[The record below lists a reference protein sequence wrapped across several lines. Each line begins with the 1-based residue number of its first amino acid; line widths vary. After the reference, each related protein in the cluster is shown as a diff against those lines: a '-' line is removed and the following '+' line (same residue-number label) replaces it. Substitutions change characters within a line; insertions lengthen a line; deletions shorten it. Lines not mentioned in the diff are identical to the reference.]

1 MAGFVLVS
9 VSMVAIWL
17 TTTLGYQATNEPQ
30 PWLSFWAKI
39 FQTNP
44 QKGYISLLYL
54 APLINPYQSTVATK
68 ILRNSEKNNFEMKR
82 KNHCFVTVRY
92 REARACPL
100 CHHKAVHLGGQP
112 VKVGWLTFPKPC
124 NDPGIRSLGF
134 AGSTSKSVQS
144 IAKTSL
150 FPRPLFFSFR
160 LCCFGSTSPNW
171 FRETA
176 DQKVRQKTLVENKQ
190 IIRLFSWNR
199 FGSARFTSFC
209 HGFKLCI
216 IQGYKDFLQPLVDKG
231 LA

>member
-44 QKGYISLLYL
+44 QKGYHCSISHLWSIH
-54 APLINPYQSTVATK
+54 INLATK

-112 VKVGWLTFPKPC
+112 GCPVGWLTFPKPC
-124 NDPGIRSLGF
+124 NDPGIRSLGKL
-134 AGSTSKSVQS
+134 GKYVQG
-144 IAKTSL
+144 IGKNTH
-150 FPRPLFFSFR
+150 FKPRPFVF
-160 LCCFGSTSPNW
+160 
-171 FRETA
+171 
-176 DQKVRQKTLVENKQ
+176 
-190 IIRLFSWNR
+190 
-199 FGSARFTSFC
+199 
-209 HGFKLCI
+209 
-216 IQGYKDFLQPLVDKG
+216 FLQALRTFRV
-231 LA
+231 